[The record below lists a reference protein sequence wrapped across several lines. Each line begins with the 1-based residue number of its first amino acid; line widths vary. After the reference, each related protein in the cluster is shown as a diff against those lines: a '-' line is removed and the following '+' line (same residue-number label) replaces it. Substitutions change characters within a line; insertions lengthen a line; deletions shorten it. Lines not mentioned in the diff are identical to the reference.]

1 MEQEFEYDEPEVITS
16 SERIDQLE
24 TEIKHLKGEGGTDL
38 VKIFQ
43 NPQGLIKEL
52 SLNEQQARNLRSF
65 VIGSGTGMVHRYL
78 SQHIGDMPASV
89 VGSLLTSWIAKR
101 FIRSI

>member
-1 MEQEFEYDEPEVITS
+1 MEEYYEEPEVITS
-16 SERIDQLE
+16 SERIEQLE
-24 TEIKHLKGEGGTDL
+24 QEVKHLRGGEGGTDL
-38 VKIFQ
+38 VRIFQ

-78 SQHIGDMPASV
+78 SQHIGDVPASV